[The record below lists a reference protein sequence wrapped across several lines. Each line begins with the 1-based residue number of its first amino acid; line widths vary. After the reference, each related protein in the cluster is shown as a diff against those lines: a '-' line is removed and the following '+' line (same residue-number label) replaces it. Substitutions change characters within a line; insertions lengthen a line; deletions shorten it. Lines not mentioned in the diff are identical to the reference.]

1 MLNNNYNK
9 DTLEAVTQGSKVGGY
24 PSKILS
30 LLKTTL
36 FLTLICLNNS
46 FSEDIVAEINIMV
59 DKFNGESP
67 IKMPFIP
74 LNKGYESAE
83 EVEIRIEKEKNER
96 HDVYLNKCE
105 VRDGRYW
112 VDGRWICT
120 KQNYQIAKNENEL
133 KDSDNDGYDD
143 YTEFIHGTSPHD
155 DKVFPAIRNGNNK
168 IIFK

>member
-36 FLTLICLNNS
+36 FLFIIS
-46 FSEDIVAEINIMV
+46 INISLSDDFVQMV
-59 DKFNGESP
+59 FDGYSMSFRTSYENSKP
-67 IKMPFIP
+67 QTA
-74 LNKGYESAE
+74 YES
-83 EVEIRIEKEKNER
+83 EIRIEKQKVEAN
-96 HDVYLNKCE
+96 DVYLNKCE
-105 VRDGRYW
+105 VRDGRCW

>member
-1 MLNNNYNK
+1 
-9 DTLEAVTQGSKVGGY
+9 VTQGSEVGGY

-36 FLTLICLNNS
+36 FITLVSLNNS
-46 FSEDIVAEINIMV
+46 FGEDMVAEINIMV

-67 IKMPFIP
+67 IKMSLIP
-74 LNKGYESAE
+74 SNKGYESAE
-83 EVEIRIEKEKNER
+83 EAEVRIEKEQNER

-112 VDGRWICT
+112 VDGRCICT
-120 KQNYQIAKNENEL
+120 KQNYQIAKNKNEL

-143 YTEFIHGTSPHD
+143 YTEFVNGTSPHD
-155 DKVFPAIRNGNNK
+155 AKIFPAIRNGNNK

>member
-36 FLTLICLNNS
+36 FLFIIS
-46 FSEDIVAEINIMV
+46 INISLSDDFVQMV
-59 DKFNGESP
+59 FDGYSMSFRTSYENSKP
-67 IKMPFIP
+67 QTA
-74 LNKGYESAE
+74 YES
-83 EVEIRIEKEKNER
+83 EIRIEKQKVEAN
-96 HDVYLNKCE
+96 DVYLNKCE

>member
-36 FLTLICLNNS
+36 FLFIIS
-46 FSEDIVAEINIMV
+46 INISLSDDFVQMV
-59 DKFNGESP
+59 FDGYSMSFRTSYENSKP
-67 IKMPFIP
+67 QTA
-74 LNKGYESAE
+74 YES
-83 EVEIRIEKEKNER
+83 EIRIEKEKVEAN
-96 HDVYLNKCE
+96 DVYLNKCE